1 MRVRRGRDISASE
14 GTEDVD
20 HPESLR
26 GERVAPAPGP
36 LSAEPRPGSIGRL
49 SAGGIATTFAI
60 QAMSFASGILI
71 TRALGPEARGIYF
84 LILTF
89 VSVVTVIGTLGLP
102 NANSVFVAQRRYA
115 LGSLH
120 ANSVAAA
127 LGLSACILAGYGVSH
142 TWLSASILA
151 GVPVSYIVWG
161 LAQTPFLLY
170 ENFATGVAIGV
181 GEVGRYNWLQLARSA
196 VSTVL
201 VAGLFVL
208 NTLDLPALL
217 ATWTLTNL
225 LVAAMLVRIL
235 QSHSD
240 APLRLSWHALRDA
253 LGFGVK
259 VHLGGI
265 ATIIWQR
272 FDSFFLNA
280 THGTAAV
287 GQYSLA
293 VTVTE
298 GLWRIVGPV
307 VNAIQRPVVS
317 VGGAEA
323 LALTQ
328 RVLRHVLCVLSI
340 LGGILGLTAHWLIPA
355 LYGTAFAPAVPAA
368 RLLLLG
374 TIGVGLA
381 MVMSVYFVGVLD
393 RGGMLSSLAWVN
405 AVLNIVGCVIL
416 IPPMGVWGAAL
427 ASAVTYVFGTVVVL
441 VLFRGMTKSRWVDL
455 LILRRRDLTDYGVLI
470 RSLTRGPRG

>member
-1 MRVRRGRDISASE
+1 
-14 GTEDVD
+14 
-20 HPESLR
+20 
-26 GERVAPAPGP
+26 
-36 LSAEPRPGSIGRL
+36 
-49 SAGGIATTFAI
+49 
-60 QAMSFASGILI
+60 MSFVCGIFI
-71 TRALGPEARGIYF
+71 TRALGPESRGIYF

-89 VSVVTVIGTLGLP
+89 VSLVTMICTLGLP
-102 NANSVFVAQRRYA
+102 NANIVFVAQRRYG

-127 LGLSACILAGYGVSH
+127 LGLTACILAGYGASS

-151 GVPVSYIVWG
+151 GVPVTYVIWG
-161 LAQTPFLLY
+161 LAQAPLLLY
-170 ENFATGVAIGV
+170 ENFASGVAIGV

-201 VAGLFVL
+201 VVGLFVL
-208 NTLDLPALL
+208 NSLDLPALL
-217 ATWTLTNL
+217 ATWTLTNIL
-225 LVAAMLVRIL
+225 AAATLARIL
-235 QSHSD
+235 RRHADS
-240 APLRLSWHALRDA
+240 PLRLSWHAFRDA

-259 VHLGGI
+259 VHFGGI
-265 ATIIWQR
+265 ATMIWQR

-293 VTVTE
+293 VSITE
-298 GLWRIVGPV
+298 GLWKIVGPV

-317 VGGAEA
+317 AGSAEG
-323 LALTQ
+323 LVLTQ
-328 RVLRHVLCVLSI
+328 RVLRHVLFVLSI
-340 LGGILGLTAHWLIPA
+340 LGGTLGLTAHWVIPV
-355 LYGTAFAPAVPAA
+355 LYGAAFAPAVPAA

-393 RGGMLSSLAWVN
+393 RGGMLSTLAWLNAIVN
-405 AVLNIVGCVIL
+405 VVGCVIL
-416 IPPMGVWGAAL
+416 IPSMGVWGAAL
-427 ASAVTYVFGTVVVL
+427 ASAITYVLGTVVVL

-455 LILRRRDLTDYGVLI
+455 LILRRRDLADYGALI
-470 RSLTRGPRG
+470 RSVTGGFRG